1 MDKKYFCKRNPIV
14 GKIFMTMLIPTI
26 LMNLTTALASFADTI
41 IIGYFL
47 DDLALSVVTFATPI
61 YMIINTFGALYAVGG
76 SIAMGIDSGKG
87 DKKAANKVFSISVE
101 LIVLTGL
108 ILVVLGIFFG
118 EQITTLLGAGADVFD
133 MVYTYS
139 MIVLIGAPVFMLNI
153 ALAFF
158 VRNDG
163 RPNLSMIGMFLSIA
177 VNIVFDIIFIGVFD
191 MGVAGAAYA
200 TVLGQLVSALV
211 IAGHFFTKKNTLR
224 FSFAADG
231 NIIRIIRNGVSTAL
245 HFVYQFLSILILN
258 HLVVALAGTD
268 GVVVY
273 TVVFNLYSL
282 SLALFEGL
290 SQTIQPMI
298 SVYYGEKSNRK
309 IKNTLFHAF
318 VATIVLCGSV
328 TLVLELVPQII
339 PHIFGISDG
348 AIMTQA
354 AMAVRTYATSMIIMT
369 INVIIGYYLQS
380 IEVNSMAAV
389 LVSLRC
395 CILFLGSAFALGAV
409 FGMNGIWAAYTL
421 AEVLTFIVF
430 IFMTV
435 SKRRKLR
442 KAGVDLDV
450 FLLDRNIENNT
461 SCYTVSADEEI
472 TEFVEH
478 VSAELEE
485 NSMVSK
491 AVCEDAKAYLECIK
505 GFSKGK
511 KGYADVEVIGT
522 DGKVIIRD
530 NFIHSFCGTEIEDKL
545 NNGSRKEYGAV
556 LGWNRICLEGGDYE
570 E

>member
-1 MDKKYFCKRNPIV
+1 MDKKYFYKRNPIV

-26 LMNLTTALASFADTI
+26 LMNLTTAIASFADTI

-87 DKKAANKVFSISVE
+87 DKKAANKVFSISIE

-118 EQITTLLGAGADVFD
+118 KQITTLLGAGADVFD

-139 MIVLIGAPVFMLNI
+139 MIIMFGAPVFMLNI

-177 VNIVFDIIFIGVFD
+177 VNIVFDIIFIGLFD
-191 MGVAGAAYA
+191 MGIAGAAYA

-231 NIIRIIRNGVSTAL
+231 TIFRIIRNGVSTAL

-273 TVVFNLYSL
+273 TVVFNLYSV

-309 IKNTLFHAF
+309 IKNTLWYAF
-318 VATIVLCGSV
+318 IATLILCGSV
-328 TLVLELVPQII
+328 TLILELVPQVI
-339 PHIFGISDG
+339 PYIFGISDG
-348 AIMTQA
+348 ALMAQA
-354 AMAVRTYATSMIIMT
+354 AMAVRIYATSMIILT
-369 INVIIGYYLQS
+369 LNVIIGYYLQS
-380 IEVNSMAAV
+380 IEVNSMAAI

-395 CILFLGSAFALGAV
+395 CILFLGSAFALGAL

-430 IFMTV
+430 VFMTAAR
-435 SKRRKLR
+435 RRKLR
-442 KAGVDLDV
+442 KAGIDADV
-450 FLLDRNIENNT
+450 FLLDKNIENNT
-461 SCYTVSADEEI
+461 KCYTASADEDMD
-472 TEFVEH
+472 EFVKY
-478 VSAELEE
+478 VSAEIEE
-485 NSMVSK
+485 NSMVSE
-491 AVCEDAKAYLECIK
+491 AVCKDAKAYLECIE
-505 GFSKGK
+505 GFCKGK

-545 NNGSRKEYGAV
+545 NNGSQKEYGAV
-556 LGWNRICLEGGDYE
+556 LGWNRICLEGEEYE